1 MSECWPSVNNA
12 SAAMFR
18 LDVSVLLGVRRRNLP
33 SAVHRTQCQGT
44 AGAVKQTRERPQYGT
59 QSADSHPWRELPDL
73 MNLQHLRY
81 LVGFSEH
88 RTHTD
93 AADSLGISQPAI
105 SRALHELEPETG
117 CILFQP
123 KVRRLD
129 FEAGKNVV

>member
-1 MSECWPSVNNA
+1 M
-12 SAAMFR
+12 
-18 LDVSVLLGVRRRNLP
+18 RRNGP
-33 SAVHRTQCQGT
+33 SAGHRTQCQGT

-88 RTHTD
+88 RTLTD

-105 SRALHELEPETG
+105 SRALHELEQELG
-117 CILFQP
+117 CILFRSEEHTSELQSLM
-123 KVRRLD
+123 R
-129 FEAGKNVV
+129 

>member
-1 MSECWPSVNNA
+1 MIRRPPRSTRTETLFPYTTL
-12 SAAMFR
+12 FR
-18 LDVSVLLGVRRRNLP
+18 S
-33 SAVHRTQCQGT
+33 T

-88 RTHTD
+88 RTLTD

-105 SRALHELEPETG
+105 SRALHDLEQELG
-117 CILFQP
+117 CILFQRTGRQLGFTP
-123 KVRRLD
+123 RSAGRRHR
-129 FEAGKNVV
+129 KQ